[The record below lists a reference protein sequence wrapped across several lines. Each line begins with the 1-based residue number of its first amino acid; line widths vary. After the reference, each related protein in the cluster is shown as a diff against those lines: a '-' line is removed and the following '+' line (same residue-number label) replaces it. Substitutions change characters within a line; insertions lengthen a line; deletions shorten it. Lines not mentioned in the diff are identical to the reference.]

1 MFELL
6 AARDWK
12 QHLVEAKGRD
22 GSTVEAA
29 IDAECAKTKKSRG
42 QLESV
47 LMRGGVGVGSG
58 LV

>member
-22 GSTVEAA
+22 GSAAEAA
-29 IDAECAKTKKSRG
+29 IDAACAKMKKSRG
-42 QLESV
+42 ELKSV
-47 LMRGGVGVGSG
+47 LMRGGVGGG